1 MRPLL
6 PESDF
11 GRCSAGRADM
21 VRKSGTATP
30 RTGCGREQG
39 NFTKHRGR
47 FPDLWWR
54 GGSRFP
60 LPFPAIGKKTTA
72 FIFVFGLEKRE

>member
-30 RTGCGREQG
+30 RIGYGRGQRSFIKQER
-39 NFTKHRGR
+39 K
-47 FPDLWWR
+47 FPDPWWR

-60 LPFPAIGKKTTA
+60 LPFPAIGKKTMP
-72 FIFVFGLEKRE
+72 FIFVFGRESRG